1 MKKIFTYSFLFALC
15 FSFFASCSKDVK
27 APVKVAGATTASTN
41 TYSGTQTTT
50 QSQGGHTCG
59 GGSNSNTDYNS
70 GGGY

>member
-41 TYSGTQTTT
+41 TYSGTQTT

-59 GGSNSNTDYNS
+59 GGGSHTDYNS